1 MTGGSYDVT
10 DHAPYT
16 SQSPISDPGEMA
28 GWLSG
33 LPRDF
38 TALRALARP
47 LVAHYRA
54 DDLNAFGIPDERVAE
69 IDTRFAEPMLA
80 RLHDLDSGPLTPER
94 TPSNRLVGCCRDFTL
109 LYLTMLRHA
118 GIPARGRVGF
128 AGYFAPGW
136 YIDHV
141 VAEVWDEANGRWRL
155 IDPQLGDVRTDPNDD
170 YPINTLDIPR
180 DRFLVGGDAWQVC
193 RSGEL
198 SPERFVVDPDL
209 EIPVTRGW
217 LQLRHNLVQDLAAL
231 TKREMILWDTWGILG
246 DDPVTD
252 GSLPLLDGIAAV
264 TANPNVTYAEASALY
279 EREPGV
285 QVPPEVESFNM
296 LANEPRLV
304 ASGV

>member
-1 MTGGSYDVT
+1 MSDRS
-10 DHAPYT
+10 PYT

-33 LPRDF
+33 LPKDF
-38 TALRALARP
+38 TALRSLARP

-54 DDLNAFGIPDERVAE
+54 DDLAAFGIPQERVAE
-69 IDTRFAEPMLA
+69 IDTRFAERMLV
-80 RLHDLDSGPLTPER
+80 RLHEMDSSPLTPER
-94 TPSNRLVGCCRDFTL
+94 TPANRLVGCCRDFTL

-118 GIPARGRVGF
+118 GIPARSRVGF

-136 YIDHV
+136 FVDHV

-155 IDPQLGDVRTDPNDD
+155 IDPQVADVRTDPNDGF
-170 YPINTLDIPR
+170 PIDTLDIPR
-180 DRFLVGGDAWQVC
+180 DRFLVGGMAWQAC
-193 RSGEL
+193 RRGEL

-209 EIPVTRGW
+209 DIPVTRGW
-217 LQLRHNLVQDLAAL
+217 LQLRHNLVQDLVAL

-246 DDPVTD
+246 DNPVTD
-252 GSLPLLDGIAAV
+252 DSLPLLDSIAEV
-264 TANPNVTYAEASALY
+264 TANADVTYADVVNLY

-285 QVPPEVESFNM
+285 QVPPEVMSFNM
-296 LANEPRLV
+296 LANEPRVV

>member
-1 MTGGSYDVT
+1 MTDRL
-10 DHAPYT
+10 PYA

-28 GWLSG
+28 DWLSG
-33 LPRDF
+33 LPQEF
-38 TALRALARP
+38 TALRAVARP

-54 DDLNAFGIPDERVAE
+54 DDLAAFGIPQERVAE
-69 IDTRFAEPMLA
+69 IDTRFAERMLA
-80 RLHDLDSGPLTPER
+80 RLHEMEGGALTPER
-94 TPSNRLVGCCRDFTL
+94 TPANRLVGCCRDFTL

-118 GIPARGRVGF
+118 GIPARSRVGF

-136 YIDHV
+136 FVDHV

-155 IDPQLGDVRTDPNDD
+155 IDPQVADVRTDPNDGF
-170 YPINTLDIPR
+170 PIDTLDIPR
-180 DRFLVGGDAWQVC
+180 DRFLNGGAAWQAC

-209 EIPVTRGW
+209 DIPVTRGW

-246 DDPVTD
+246 DDPVTED
-252 GSLPLLDGIAAV
+252 SLPLLDGIAAV
-264 TANPNVTYAEASALY
+264 TANADVTYADAIALY
-279 EREPGV
+279 EREPAV
-285 QVPPEVESFNM
+285 QVPAEVLSFNM
-296 LANEPRLV
+296 LANEPRVV